1 MEKHVENT
9 TGSECIPACGTMANR
24 WAIEDIG
31 GHSFSLHFRFDD
43 LHFGALVKLGRNL
56 EWQGDATWIY
66 GHGDLLIWGMVLQ
79 FLYVLGYGDGVDLVD
94 HITLKA
100 DLLLCPCSSCSVSWK
115 EVRNSFTCS
124 YELAF
129 SRILETSCCTHKLK
143 NPEDETAPQQLFQFA
158 AVNSGLIKGPFSHAG
173 RGLIPNLGAGRMVF
187 EVANGSQWA
196 TAPRRVALW
205 HY

>member
-9 TGSECIPACGTMANR
+9 SGSEWIPACGTVANR

-56 EWQGDATWIY
+56 EWKGEATWIY
-66 GHGDLLIWGMVLQ
+66 GHGDLNVLGMV
-79 FLYVLGYGDGVDLVD
+79 FICFGYGVDLVD

-100 DLLLCPCSSCSVSWK
+100 DLLLFILFCWK
-115 EVRNSFTCS
+115 KVRNSFTCS

-129 SRILETSCCTHKLK
+129 PRILARLHT
-143 NPEDETAPQQLFQFA
+143 
-158 AVNSGLIKGPFSHAG
+158 
-173 RGLIPNLGAGRMVF
+173 
-187 EVANGSQWA
+187 
-196 TAPRRVALW
+196 
-205 HY
+205 